1 MIDTSNWKE
10 FRVGDLF
17 EVSKAYAYN
26 KETLPESDSTENVH
40 INCVTRTAIN
50 NGVDYIADLTKD
62 LKIENGNALTI
73 GGEGVICFYQSD
85 KFVCGTNMTV
95 LRHKQ
100 LTVKSGLFI
109 STIINYYSAGRFCY
123 GRAFNKWQVENAVI
137 SLPATPSGEPD
148 WKYMEDF
155 MGGLHSEPLKTSVKS
170 SHIPLETEKWG
181 EFRVGDLFD
190 VELAKGDIKLDEML
204 LGDMPL
210 VSSGETN
217 NGIVGYIDNNGD
229 GKSERFDANR
239 ITVDMFGNAYYQSE
253 PFYAVSHGRV
263 NILSPKFDLTPNVG
277 LFLSTII
284 KGDQYKYSYGR
295 AVYSRVVEN
304 MVIRLPQTPD
314 GEPDWAWMEN
324 YMRSLPY
331 SDLIA
336 A

>member
-62 LKIENGNALTI
+62 LKIESGNALTI

-123 GRAFNKWQVENAVI
+123 GRAFNKWQIENAVI
-137 SLPATPSGEPD
+137 SLPATSSGEPD

-181 EFRVGDLFD
+181 EFKVSDIFTIKKGKRLTSEEQTNGCVPYVGAID
-190 VELAKGDIKLDEML
+190 
-204 LGDMPL
+204 
-210 VSSGETN
+210 SN
-217 NGIVGYIDNNGD
+217 NGITNMIGQAAIHDENTISLSYNGSVGEAFYQPEEYWATDDVNALYFKESNGYPFNVYI
-229 GKSERFDANR
+229 
-239 ITVDMFGNAYYQSE
+239 
-253 PFYAVSHGRV
+253 
-263 NILSPKFDLTPNVG
+263 G
-277 LFLSTII
+277 LFICAILR
-284 KGDQYKYSYGR
+284 KEKYRFSYGR
-295 AVYSRVVEN
+295 KWILTEMEN
-304 MVIRLPQTPD
+304 TLIRLPVQTDGTPD
-314 GEPDWAWMEN
+314 WTWMEN

>member
-17 EVSKAYAYN
+17 DISSTKTTPL
-26 KETLPESDSTENVH
+26 ETLENEIGYGDYPYVTTQATENGVAGFYKVSTEKG
-40 INCVTRTAIN
+40 
-50 NGVDYIADLTKD
+50 GVLTVD
-62 LKIENGNALTI
+62 SAVLGQ
-73 GGEGVICFYQSD
+73 CFYQKNDFSASD
-85 KFVCGTNMTV
+85 HVEKLIPKFQMTDNIA
-95 LRHKQ
+95 
-100 LTVKSGLFI
+100 LFMV
-109 STIINYYSAGRFCY
+109 TIINQEQYKYSY
-123 GRAFNKWQVENAVI
+123 GRKRSQKVLRNERI
-137 SLPATPSGEPD
+137 SLPATASGEPD

-217 NGIVGYIDNNGD
+217 NGVVGYIDNNGD
-229 GKSERFDANR
+229 GRSERFDSNR

-295 AVYSRVVEN
+295 AVYSRVIEN

-314 GEPDWAWMEN
+314 GEPDWKWMEN

>member
-26 KETLPESDSTENVH
+26 KETLPESDSTENAH

-62 LKIENGNALTI
+62 LKIESGNALTI

-109 STIINYYSAGRFCY
+109 SAIINYYSAGRFCY

-155 MGGLHSEPLKTSVKS
+155 MGGAAFRAFENFRQVFAHS
-170 SHIPLETEKWG
+170 
-181 EFRVGDLFD
+181 
-190 VELAKGDIKLDEML
+190 
-204 LGDMPL
+204 
-210 VSSGETN
+210 
-217 NGIVGYIDNNGD
+217 
-229 GKSERFDANR
+229 
-239 ITVDMFGNAYYQSE
+239 FGNGE
-253 PFYAVSHGRV
+253 MGRV
-263 NILSPKFDLTPNVG
+263 
-277 LFLSTII
+277 
-284 KGDQYKYSYGR
+284 
-295 AVYSRVVEN
+295 
-304 MVIRLPQTPD
+304 
-314 GEPDWAWMEN
+314 
-324 YMRSLPY
+324 
-331 SDLIA
+331 
-336 A
+336 